1 MSDPSHQSEMFDF
14 ANRYVEE
21 EAARD
26 PLFATYIGVAGYDDR
41 INDFSMDGARESL
54 EAARGGLSGLDEI
67 AVVDD
72 ADAVAHAVMTER
84 LAAMRELLEGFEI
97 VTTVS
102 VINSPI
108 GNVRQ
113 VFELMSAGS
122 ADDAQVIRRRL
133 DAVEAAMSSWREG
146 LEEAADAGHAP
157 PRRHALG
164 IAEQAAT
171 HADGSYLTFARRVA
185 DGCGV
190 DLDESGLAGAATV
203 AQDALGETGEWL
215 REEYAPRCRESD
227 AAGPDRYALWSSY
240 FSGMD
245 VDFDELYGWGVDEL
259 RRIHERMVTLGERLA
274 PGAPSLVSVAEVLD
288 SDDAEAVVGEDA
300 LLERLA
306 SFIEAAVRSLN
317 GVHFDIDPRVQRCD
331 ARIAPEG
338 SAAAPYY
345 IGASED
351 LSRPG
356 TTWFPTLGETR
367 FPWWRIA
374 STWYHESVPGH
385 HLQDATIVLK
395 RDELSRFQRTMAW
408 TSGVGEGWA
417 LYAERF
423 MDDLSAFSPADE
435 FGYLQGQALRAARIV
450 VDLGLHLGYRIPEGF
465 DDALGESGSAGQLW
479 TAERAV
485 ALVERWAIEHHDYA
499 VSEVDRYLGMPAQAI
514 TYKLGERTWM
524 GVRDDAKARLGGRF
538 DLKEFHAAALGIGP
552 MGLQPFVDLMGRWQ
566 GAKLFGASGH

>member
-1 MSDPSHQSEMFDF
+1 VSDRSHRSEMFEF
-14 ANRYVEE
+14 ADGYVEA

-26 PLFATYIGVAGYDDR
+26 PMFATYIGVAGHDDR
-41 INDFSMDGARESL
+41 LNDFSMDAARESL
-54 EAARGGLSGLDEI
+54 DAVRAGLSALEVIEVTD
-67 AVVDD
+67 AVDQ
-72 ADAVAHAVMTER
+72 VAHAVMVER
-84 LAAMRELLEGFEI
+84 LEAVRGLLEGYEF
-97 VTTVS
+97 VTTVAE
-102 VINSPI
+102 INSPV

-113 VFELMSAGS
+113 VFELMPTSS

-146 LEEAADAGHAP
+146 LEEAADAGHTA

-171 HADGSYLTFARRVA
+171 HAHGAYASFARRVA
-185 DGCGV
+185 SACGV
-190 DLDESGLAGAATV
+190 DAEASGLSGAALV

-215 REEYAPRCRESD
+215 REEYAPRCREED

-240 FSGMD
+240 FSGTD

-259 RRIHERMVTLGERLA
+259 RRIHDRMVGLGQRLA
-274 PGAPSLVSVAEVLD
+274 PEATDLVQVAEVLD
-288 SDDAEAVVGEDA
+288 RDDAGAVVGEDA
-300 LLERLA
+300 LVTRLQ
-306 SFIEAAVRSLN
+306 SFIDTAVSTLN

-338 SAAAPYY
+338 SAAAAYY

-351 LSRPG
+351 LTRPG

-395 RDELSRFQRTMAW
+395 RDELSRFQRSMAW

-423 MDDLSAFSPADE
+423 MDDLGAFSPADE
-435 FGYLQGQALRAARIV
+435 FGYLSGQALRAARIV
-450 VDLGLHLGYRIPEGF
+450 VDLGLHLGYPIPDGF
-465 DDALGESGSAGQLW
+465 DDAIGEAGSRGQRW
-479 TAERAV
+479 THERAV
-485 ALVERWAIEHHDYA
+485 ALVERWAIETHAYA
-499 VSEVDRYLGMPAQAI
+499 VSEVDRYLGVPAQAI

-524 GVRDDAKARLGGRF
+524 GVRDDARQRLGGAF

-552 MGLQPFVDLMGRWQ
+552 MGLAPFVDLMGRWR
-566 GAKLFGASGH
+566 GGKDFAASPR